1 MRALMMEF
9 KALQREPVE
18 GFRVTVP
25 NEGDFYTWQVAIFGP
40 PETPYEGGYFKVMS
54 SHVALGLSL
63 PSPTLAHTT
72 NPLTHSPPSP
82 LGSRRQR

>member
-40 PETPYEGGYFKVMS
+40 PETPYEGGYFKVRTRLVRGAV
-54 SHVALGLSL
+54 SHHPLSL
-63 PSPTLAHTT
+63 H
-72 NPLTHSPPSP
+72 
-82 LGSRRQR
+82 